1 MDCISNYKNVMK
13 NIFNKEDITEKEA
26 KKNLNNKQKTVITNS
41 TLIEHRVEEG
51 MIFNLVTDLVTEES
65 HVYAPR
71 GKVKK
76 NEELNLIS
84 GITSLGLFDS
94 DNVYCGQLDP
104 NNTGIR
110 KPLEIEPDP
119 DKDKK
124 DKEEKDKKYIESDF
138 EVKEGDEY
146 ETIFGLMRVESV
158 DGNKD
163 MTVVDSNNVQMFVS
177 FDDFI
182 KLNPIKTNAEKKQEQ
197 PVDTDKKIVDMYRVL
212 FKTIEPD
219 GSVKEWC
226 MTFEEEEEMNKEIES
241 IKQNP
246 SLIEITNIL
255 NPNEVLSKELTEP
268 EEVGDMNQNE
278 EGGSEGGMGG
288 GFGEGG
294 GGFGGSDF
302 GNEVDFGGGG
312 EGENME
318 GAGGGIDLGGGE
330 EPTGGGEE
338 SFGGGEAPSSGQ
350 EEQPSSSNFSLN
362 F

>member
-1 MDCISNYKNVMK
+1 MNYIENYCKVMK
-13 NIFNKEDITEKEA
+13 NVFNKEDITEKEA

-41 TLIEHRVEEG
+41 TLIEHRVEKG
-51 MIFNLVTDLVTEES
+51 MVFNLVTDFVTEES
-65 HVYAPR
+65 HVYVPR

-110 KPLEIEPDP
+110 KPFEIEPDT
-119 DKDKK
+119 
-124 DKEEKDKKYIESDF
+124 DKEKKEKENKKYIESDF

-146 ETIFGLMRVESV
+146 NTIFGLMRVESV

-163 MTVVDSNNVQMFVS
+163 LTVIDSNNVKMFVS
-177 FDDFI
+177 FDDFV
-182 KLNPIKTNAEKKQEQ
+182 KLNPIKTNEEKKQEQ
-197 PVDTDKKIVDMYRVL
+197 PVDSDKKIVDMYRVL

-226 MTFEEEEEMNKEIES
+226 MTFETEEEMNKEIES

-268 EEVGDMNQNE
+268 EEVGDVEQGG
-278 EGGSEGGMGG
+278 EGGPEGGFGDIGG
-288 GFGEGG
+288 GFGDTGDMG
-294 GGFGGSDF
+294 DI
-302 GNEVDFGGGG
+302 
-312 EGENME
+312 
-318 GAGGGIDLGGGE
+318 GGGIGDLGEEPTGEQGNEGIGDLGEEGFDGGGE
-330 EPTGGGEE
+330 EPAGG
-338 SFGGGEAPSSGQ
+338 A